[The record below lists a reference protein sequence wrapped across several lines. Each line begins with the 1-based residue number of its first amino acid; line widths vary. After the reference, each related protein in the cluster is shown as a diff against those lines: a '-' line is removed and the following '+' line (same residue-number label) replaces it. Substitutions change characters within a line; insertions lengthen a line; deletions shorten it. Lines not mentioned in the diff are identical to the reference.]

1 MISFIKKQRGKRI
14 ILSRIYHTAIIVIL
28 CLFVTACG
36 YKFSGG
42 GDLPEGIQS
51 LSFGVLENR
60 TREIGLESQIAND
73 LIYQFTRFS
82 NIELTDKNK
91 ADAQLTGIIKSAATR
106 TISHKSAN
114 VPTERRIQVVL
125 DMKLTSSDGKVIWS
139 ADSISAYET
148 YDVDSDKPQTEQN
161 KKSALATLSSRVA
174 ERIYYRLTDNF

>member
-1 MISFIKKQRGKRI
+1 MLPHIRNTAMIFF
-14 ILSRIYHTAIIVIL
+14 L

-42 GDLPEGIQS
+42 GDLPEGIHS
-51 LSFGVLENR
+51 LSIGVFENR

-73 LIYQFTRFS
+73 LIYQFTRFR
-82 NIELTDKNK
+82 NIKLTDKNK

-106 TISHKSAN
+106 TITHESAN

>member
-1 MISFIKKQRGKRI
+1 M
-14 ILSRIYHTAIIVIL
+14 SRIYHTAIIVIL

-36 YKFSGG
+36 YRFSGG
-42 GDLPEGIQS
+42 GDLPEGINS
-51 LSFGVLENR
+51 LSIGVLENR

-73 LIYQFTRFS
+73 LIYQFTRFR
-82 NIELTDKNK
+82 NIKLTDKNK

-106 TISHKSAN
+106 TITHESAN

-125 DMKLTSSDGKVIWS
+125 DMKLISADGKVIWS

-148 YDVDSDKPQTEQN
+148 YDYDRDLDKTQTEQN
-161 KKSALATLSSRVA
+161 KKAALTTLSSRVA